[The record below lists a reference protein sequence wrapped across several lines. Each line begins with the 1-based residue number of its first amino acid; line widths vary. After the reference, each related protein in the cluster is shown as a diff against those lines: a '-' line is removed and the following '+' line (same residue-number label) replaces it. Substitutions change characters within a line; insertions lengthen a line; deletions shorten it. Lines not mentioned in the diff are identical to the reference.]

1 MVKNGYCGNDDFI
14 FVWDLGINFLGVQ
27 NFSKNNGEML

>member
-1 MVKNGYCGNDDFI
+1 MNDDFI
-14 FVWDLGINFLGVQ
+14 SVWDLGINFLGVQ

>member
-1 MVKNGYCGNDDFI
+1 MNDDFI